1 MPGRYQFEYNVGNGD
16 IRIYDIFSD
25 GQIQERIAK
34 TNDVAFISTDQAMVN
49 LEIMIKMAEG
59 NKFKY
64 RKTPLYDKISKT
76 KLDILLVIQRFL
88 NENYVSEEEVRLV

>member
-1 MPGRYQFEYNVGNGD
+1 MPGRYQFEYNIGNGD
-16 IRIYDIFSD
+16 IRIYDIFAD

-34 TNDVAFISTDQAMVN
+34 TNDVAFIPTDQAMDK
-49 LEIMIKMAEG
+49 LEDMIKIAER

-76 KLDILLVIQRFL
+76 KLDILLVIKRFMM
-88 NENYVSEEEVRLV
+88 ENYISEEDVRFV